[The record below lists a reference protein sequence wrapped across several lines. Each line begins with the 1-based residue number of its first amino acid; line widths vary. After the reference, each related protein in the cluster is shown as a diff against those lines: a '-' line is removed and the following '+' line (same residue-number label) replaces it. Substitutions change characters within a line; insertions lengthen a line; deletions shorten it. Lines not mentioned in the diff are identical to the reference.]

1 MIANMFEGTK
11 IYTGCVT
18 RIYPAT
24 DDDVQLWHVV
34 YSDGDEADLDEGET
48 VLEHKLHKL
57 YMDEI
62 GGEEGDDD
70 SSSDDQYN
78 PCT

>member
-34 YSDGDEADLDEGET
+34 YSDGDEADLDEREM
-48 VLEHKLHKL
+48 VLAHKL

-62 GGEEGDDD
+62 GGEEGDDN
-70 SSSDDQYN
+70 SSSDEQYN